1 MDMDVKSLT
10 WMQMSKNAMAK
21 WAFQIRYTCTSSEGG
36 EARHAYI
43 GLAAAAGEGSW
54 QIESKGYQFWV
65 QTDSS
70 GEFIINNVIPGT
82 YSLHGWASGFIGDY
96 YDKGPIT
103 ISSGSTK
110 ELGNLTYIPPRHGPT
125 QWEIGFPDQTAV
137 GSYVPDPNPLYVN
150 KLYLHSTEKYRQ
162 YGLWDR
168 YTDMH
173 PTSDQ
178 VYMVGA
184 SDCKR
189 DWFFAHVYR
198 RAADKRCYPSTWQ
211 IRFNLGAVISGVY
224 KLRLSIASAT
234 PAYLQ
239 VRVNDQ
245 NESQPLFGISGVGGD
260 NTIARHGI
268 HGVYRL
274 FSIDVISSLLV
285 EGDNTIFLTLA
296 KGGDEF
302 LGVLYDYVRLESP
315 WTSERPQ
322 WCITGIDHIQDDCPS
337 KLFSWQTQIKDPHD
351 SHWLRSLCTIFYS

>member
-1 MDMDVKSLT
+1 MC
-10 WMQMSKNAMAK
+10 N
-21 WAFQIRYTCTSSEGG
+21 YY
-36 EARHAYI
+36 YI
-43 GLAAAAGEGSW
+43 
-54 QIESKGYQFWV
+54 
-65 QTDSS
+65 
-70 GEFIINNVIPGT
+70 
-82 YSLHGWASGFIGDY
+82 
-96 YDKGPIT
+96 
-103 ISSGSTK
+103 
-110 ELGNLTYIPPRHGPT
+110 
-125 QWEIGFPDQTAV
+125 
-137 GSYVPDPNPLYVN
+137 
-150 KLYLHSTEKYRQ
+150 
-162 YGLWDR
+162 
-168 YTDMH
+168 
-173 PTSDQ
+173 
-178 VYMVGA
+178 
-184 SDCKR
+184 
-189 DWFFAHVYR
+189 R

-337 KLFSWQTQIKDPHD
+337 KLF
-351 SHWLRSLCTIFYS
+351 RCTCSSRICDYFFFLHNT